1 MKVYVVISRDR
12 GLIGVYDNELLAIDV
27 CKDQII
33 DEEMGG
39 GFPSVWIVPTNV
51 ISQNH

>member
-12 GLIGVYDNELLAIDV
+12 GLIGVYYDESTASNV
-27 CKDQII
+27 CAEQII

-39 GFPSVWIVPTNV
+39 GFPSVQVIPTMVKNK
-51 ISQNH
+51 